1 MEFEQVTLPFI
12 DTFQKAKQAVLHI
25 NNNSI
30 EKKIRPIVF
39 STSVNPEIRRLF
51 KNSSCIFFDFFDTF
65 ISRLESELNMQSS
78 HTIGRFHG
86 LLNDTVYN
94 VRIDA
99 MNYAMGTD
107 DGVSTKEYNKAEV
120 ILLGVSRTGK
130 TPTCL
135 YLGLQYGIY
144 AANYPPNGRN
154 PDKKAHDPSRCTLA
168 VSPEAFRSND
178 YPGASAKDPF
188 GKASRIAAIRP

>member
-1 MEFEQVTLPFI
+1 
-12 DTFQKAKQAVLHI
+12 
-25 NNNSI
+25 
-30 EKKIRPIVF
+30 
-39 STSVNPEIRRLF
+39 
-51 KNSSCIFFDFFDTF
+51 
-65 ISRLESELNMQSS
+65 MQSS

-86 LLNDTVYN
+86 LLNDSVYS

-107 DGVSTKEYNKAEV
+107 DGVSTKEYDKAEV

-144 AANYPPNGRN
+144 AANYPLTEEILIKRHTILPDALLPFRRKLFGVTITPERLQKIRSGRRPN
-154 PDKKAHDPSRCTLA
+154 SRYSSLSQCQLEIAMAETL
-168 VSPEAFRSND
+168 F
-178 YPGASAKDPF
+178 ASEEIPF
-188 GKASRIAAIRP
+188 LNVTSMSIEEIAATILHEGGLQRRFF